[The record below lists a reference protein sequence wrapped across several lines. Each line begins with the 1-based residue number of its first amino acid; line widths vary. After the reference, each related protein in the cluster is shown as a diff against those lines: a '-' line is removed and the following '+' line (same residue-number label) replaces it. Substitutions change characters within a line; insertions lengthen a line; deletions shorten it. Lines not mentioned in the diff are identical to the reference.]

1 MFLQRSAA
9 VVARRA
15 VVSPMARRAFTT
27 SIARCTTP
35 KDATARPA
43 LATSGVMIASPSKVR
58 KLTRLFAPYR

>member
-27 SIARCTTP
+27 SFARCTTP
-35 KDATARPA
+35 GRDRSPDAP
-43 LATSGVMIASPSKVR
+43 SPGPGMV
-58 KLTRLFAPYR
+58 A